1 MLTKLRLI
9 NISTRLT
16 LVISLFLL
24 AMVFLVLVA
33 RSTLSE
39 SLLLSKENTPK
50 SVVELA
56 SGIVQ
61 NYHKQFVA
69 GTLSERDAQAGALA
83 SLESL
88 RYGGNEYLWVNDMNH
103 MMLMHPIKPKLN
115 NTSVKEIKDPNGKF
129 LFQEFVRV
137 VKAKEA
143 GFVDYLWPK
152 PGFDQPVEKV
162 SYVQGFKPWG
172 WVIGSGLYIDD
183 VRSEVNAQ
191 TVSMLV
197 SASVVT
203 LALLAI
209 LYFLSQTIT
218 RPLRQSALRMQ
229 DIASGEGDLT
239 KKMLT
244 EGDDE
249 VTQLAT
255 SFNVFVE
262 KLRSVVSD
270 VSASVS
276 QLSSSSATLSS
287 VVEETRRSAE
297 AQQLETDQ
305 TASAINELSASA
317 VEIAR
322 SAEQASASSIEAR
335 QEADKGRNLVRSS
348 LEHASELSREMQQS
362 RASIDGLKAETENI
376 GSLLTVIQGIAEQTN
391 LLALN
396 AAIEAARAGEQGR
409 GFAVVADEVRTLAG
423 KTQQATE
430 EIDGMIA
437 KLQNGSS
444 NAVEAMERSAEKTEI
459 TLSHTQEVERS
470 LDAITEAINQISD
483 MNSQIATAS
492 EQQSQVSEEINR
504 SVSQI
509 VNLAEAST
517 RASEHVSVSSAEID
531 DVGLRLRHLVSQF
544 KY

>member
-69 GTLSERDAQAGALA
+69 GALSERDAQAGALA

-172 WVIGSGLYIDD
+172 WIIGSGLYIDD

-244 EGDDE
+244 KGDDE

-348 LEHASELSREMQQS
+348 LQHASELSREMQQS

-459 TLSHTQEVERS
+459 TLSHTQDVERS

-483 MNSQIATAS
+483 MNAQIATAS

-517 RASEHVSVSSAEID
+517 RASEHVSVSSTEID

>member
-69 GTLSERDAQAGALA
+69 GALSERDAQAGALA

-249 VTQLAT
+249 VTQLGA

>member
-69 GTLSERDAQAGALA
+69 GALSERDAQAGALA

>member
-249 VTQLAT
+249 VTQLGA